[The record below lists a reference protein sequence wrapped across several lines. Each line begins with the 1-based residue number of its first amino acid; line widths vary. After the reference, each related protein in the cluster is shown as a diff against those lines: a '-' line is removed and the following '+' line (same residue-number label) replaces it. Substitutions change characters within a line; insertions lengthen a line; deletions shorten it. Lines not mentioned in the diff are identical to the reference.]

1 VTENQF
7 DRELRRRNMW
17 YAIAALISIVWGVVL
32 LYGALAVHDVPAV
45 STLTY
50 ALFLV
55 VMLSNMGTWLCAT
68 ARRTDLYTIARGNSV
83 TQLERF
89 RVEIDN
95 AIEMLKAE
103 QKEEKN
109 GHLGRPLK
117 D

>member
-1 VTENQF
+1 
-7 DRELRRRNMW
+7 MW

-68 ARRTDLYTIARGNSV
+68 ARRTDLRTRSR
-83 TQLERF
+83 E
-89 RVEIDN
+89 
-95 AIEMLKAE
+95 
-103 QKEEKN
+103 
-109 GHLGRPLK
+109 LGTASRSWSASGRDRQRDPSC
-117 D
+117 